1 MKALNKYKYMN
12 GKKLVD
18 LRNAKFRK
26 IGEYYEATNPPET
39 EK

>member
-1 MKALNKYKYMN
+1 MP

-18 LRNAKFRK
+18 LRNEKFRK
-26 IGEYYEATNPPET
+26 IGEYYESTTPPEP